1 MRGSVPSPQRGL
13 LDIDWPLFGELCRAL
28 ALRVAAHYEPDL
40 VLGIAKAGVI
50 PGAVVASI
58 LQRDFAAMAVTRRGA
73 GEVPELV
80 APPPAAVA
88 GKRVLLVDETCD
100 SGHTLKLALN
110 EVQRRHP
117 REVRTAVSIRT
128 GPYEPDFYALETDKL
143 IVLPW
148 DREVVINGEIVVR
161 PDLAAYLAG
170 EE

>member
-1 MRGSVPSPQRGL
+1 S
-13 LDIDWPLFGELCRAL
+13 
-28 ALRVAAHYEPDL
+28 
-40 VLGIAKAGVI
+40 
-50 PGAVVASI
+50 
-58 LQRDFAAMAVTRRGA
+58 
-73 GEVPELV
+73 
-80 APPPAAVA
+80 PPPAAVA
-88 GKRVLLVDETCD
+88 GRSVLLVDETCD

-110 EVQRRHP
+110 EVLGRRP

-128 GPYEPDFYALETDKL
+128 GQYEPDFYALETDKL